1 MTDICGDTF
10 LSKYKTTKR
19 ITMSE
24 KAKKLSVKCPILG
37 FEETKNMEFIPVDDI
52 FVRLKSTDGRDFTF
66 IVIDAQLIRP
76 GYNFDIPLY
85 YQQILGLEKD
95 SNRQAFVIM
104 ALHEDINDST
114 LNFLAPILINWD
126 NNSLAQ
132 VILDSSAYPDFSQ
145 MDKIS
150 NYLSQNKA

>member
-1 MTDICGDTF
+1 
-10 LSKYKTTKR
+10 
-19 ITMSE
+19 MSE

-132 VILDSSAYPDFSQ
+132 VILDSSAYPEFSQ